1 MPSSES
7 TPIRV
12 LVADDAVV
20 VRHLLTSVINDDPD
34 LVVVSVARN
43 GAIAVAR
50 FEQLRPDVVTLDVEM
65 PEMDGLQALAAI
77 RKIDR
82 NVPIIMFST
91 LTERGGEATLDA
103 LSLGASD
110 YVTKPSSAG
119 GVGAAM
125 ERVRDELI
133 PRIKALCARPA
144 PASEPQSK
152 SKARLT
158 TATSRAAAKRPTNRV
173 DPAGDG
179 HSSNGNGHGSN
190 GHASAPGGSDQTDPG
205 ADLGRPVADRSTWAP
220 PTGAIDVLAIGAS
233 TGGPVALGTLLESL
247 PADFRVPILIT
258 QHMPTV
264 FTRLL
269 AKRIDGSAAIRVRE
283 AEDGDELEPGL
294 ALIAPGD
301 FHMVLE
307 RGLTR
312 VTVRLDQGEPVNFC
326 RPSVDVMFRSVAD
339 VYGGDVL
346 AVMLTG
352 MGRDGRDGCRDLKA
366 RGGMVIAQDEASSV
380 VWGMP
385 GAVANSGLADFVLGL
400 GAIGPKV
407 AGLVAGQPSS
417 VSRSR

>member
-1 MPSSES
+1 MPSAGSP
-7 TPIRV
+7 PIRV
-12 LVADDAVV
+12 LIADDAVV

-50 FEQLRPDVVTLDVEM
+50 FEQIRPDVVTLDVDM

-82 NVPIIMFST
+82 DVPIIMFST

-119 GVGAAM
+119 GVAAAM

-133 PRIKALCARPA
+133 PRIKALCAHPLPGTETTTKPPPKPA
-144 PASEPQSK
+144 IS
-152 SKARLT
+152 R
-158 TATSRAAAKRPTNRV
+158 TATERPSNRADDGVIEGVIHPAAADHVKP
-173 DPAGDG
+173 
-179 HSSNGNGHGSN
+179 S
-190 GHASAPGGSDQTDPG
+190 
-205 ADLGRPVADRSTWAP
+205 ADLSRPVANRSSWAP
-220 PTGAIDVLAIGAS
+220 PTGVIDVLAVGAS
-233 TGGPVALGTLLESL
+233 TGGPVALSSLLESL
-247 PADFRVPILIT
+247 PADFRVPIVIT

-269 AKRIDGSAAIRVRE
+269 AKRLDGSAAIRVRE

-301 FHMVLE
+301 YHMVLE

-312 VTVRLDQGEPVNFC
+312 VTVRLDQGDPVNYC
-326 RPSVDVMFRSVAD
+326 RPSVDVMFRSVVD
-339 VYGGDVL
+339 VYGGHAL
-346 AVMLTG
+346 GVMLTG
-352 MGRDGRDGCRDLKA
+352 MGRDGRDGCRGLKA
-366 RGGMVIAQDEASSV
+366 RGGFIIAQDEASSV

-385 GAVANSGLADFVLGL
+385 GAVVNAGLADLVLGINS
-400 GAIGPKV
+400 IGPKI
-407 AGLVAGQPSS
+407 AGLVAAQPSS
-417 VSRSR
+417 VGRSR

>member
-1 MPSSES
+1 MPSAES

-103 LSLGASD
+103 LSRGASD

-119 GVGAAM
+119 GVAAAM

-133 PRIKALCARPA
+133 PRIKALCGRAATAAESASTNTSTSTNPNTAPRP
-144 PASEPQSK
+144 
-152 SKARLT
+152 KA
-158 TATSRAAAKRPTNRV
+158 TATGRAAAKRPVVPSGTGRV
-173 DPAGDG
+173 VEHVNEPVVDEPA
-179 HSSNGNGHGSN
+179 
-190 GHASAPGGSDQTDPG
+190 AP
-205 ADLGRPVADRSTWAP
+205 ARRAVAERSTWAP
-220 PTGAIDVLAIGAS
+220 PTGVIDILAIGAS

-247 PADFRVPILIT
+247 PADFRVPIVVT

-269 AKRIDGSAAIRVRE
+269 AKRIDASAAIRVRE

-301 FHMVLE
+301 FHLVLE

-312 VTVRLDQGEPVNFC
+312 VTVRLEQSEPVNYC
-326 RPSVDVMFRSVAD
+326 RPSVDVMFESVAD
-339 VYGGDVL
+339 VYGGDAL
-346 AVMLTG
+346 AVVLTG
-352 MGRDGRDGCRDLKA
+352 MGRDGRDGCSEVKS
-366 RGGMVIAQDEASSV
+366 RGGFVIAQDEASSV

-385 GAVANSGLADFVLGL
+385 GAVTNAGLADLVLGL
-400 GAIGPKV
+400 DAIGPKV
-407 AGLVAGQPSS
+407 AGLVAAQPSK
-417 VSRSR
+417 VGRPR

>member
-144 PASEPQSK
+144 PASEPK

-158 TATSRAAAKRPTNRV
+158 TVTGRAAAKRPTNRV

-179 HSSNGNGHGSN
+179 LNGNNGNNGHNSD
-190 GHASAPGGSDQTDPG
+190 GHASGPVGSDQTEPG
-205 ADLGRPVADRSTWAP
+205 AELSRPVADRSTWAP
-220 PTGAIDVLAIGAS
+220 PTGVIDVLAIGAS

-301 FHMVLE
+301 FHVVLE
-307 RGLTR
+307 RGLTK

-366 RGGMVIAQDEASSV
+366 NGGMVIAQDEASSV

-385 GAVANSGLADFVLGL
+385 GAVVNSGLADFVLGL